1 MILEDK
7 IKNENGQKNKDH
19 LKNLDKLKNEDQ
31 PKYMFNIHN
40 LRLSGTANLEL
51 SIAQQKMIFL
61 MEWKD
66 FVQFRL
72 VVIQML
78 HFVSNP
84 TFCRYF
90 SLLTAIN
97 LSLE

>member
-7 IKNENGQKNKDH
+7 IKNENGHQNKDH

-51 SIAQQKMIFL
+51 SIAQQK
-61 MEWKD
+61 
-66 FVQFRL
+66 
-72 VVIQML
+72 
-78 HFVSNP
+78 
-84 TFCRYF
+84 
-90 SLLTAIN
+90 
-97 LSLE
+97 